1 MSPGN
6 SRTQETVAYRG
17 RFAPS
22 PTGPLHFGSLV
33 AAVASY
39 LQAKINDGEWLVR
52 VEDIDPPREVPGAT
66 SAILASLDS
75 HGFEYSTPLYQST
88 RLEFYDDLIEGLLD
102 GGLAYRCVCT
112 RRQIEAA
119 ARRGVSGFI
128 YPGTCR
134 PKMADTSQQGT
145 SVRVYTSPDRT
156 CFTDELQG
164 RQCCEL
170 ETEVGDFLVR
180 RGDGLVAYQLAVVAD
195 DYAQGISEVV
205 RGTDLLDATF
215 MQTHLQHLLGYDSP
229 KYLHFPVV
237 TDENGTKLSKQSGA
251 AEIND
256 NSISAN
262 LYWALHSLRQHP
274 QESLKTAPTRDIWNW
289 AVENWDLN
297 ALRGLQTLP
306 DGSMMMQ

>member
-1 MSPGN
+1 MGN
-6 SRTQETVAYRG
+6 SQSPVGGYIG

-39 LQAKINDGEWLVR
+39 LRAKANDGEWLVR

-66 SAILASLDS
+66 TAILASLGA
-75 HGFEYSTPLYQST
+75 HGFEYPAPLYQST
-88 RLEFYDDLIEGLLD
+88 RLDLYNQLIDELLEA
-102 GGLAYRCVCT
+102 GLAYRCACT
-112 RRQIEAA
+112 RRKIEAV
-119 ARRGVSGFI
+119 ARRGTTGLI

-134 PKMADTSQQGT
+134 PGKANTARPGT
-145 SVRVYTSPDRT
+145 SIRVFTGPDKA

-195 DYAQGISEVV
+195 DHAQGITEVV
-205 RGTDLLDATF
+205 RGTDLLDATH
-215 MQTHLQHLLGYDSP
+215 MQRHLQRLLGFQAP

-237 TDENGTKLSKQSGA
+237 TDENGTKLSKQTGA

-256 NSISAN
+256 KSASGN
-262 LYWALHSLRQHP
+262 LFQALKSLQQRPH
-274 QESLKTAPTRDIWNW
+274 ESLKTASTKDIWAW
-289 AVENWDLN
+289 AVENWKLS

-306 DGSMMMQ
+306 DGSMMVQ